1 MTAASLWWHLHLLPP
16 GQFHFEQ
23 PKMWHHL
30 WKCFGNRKIDMFP
43 YNKLRATELTVK
55 SIEEVLVFRICR
67 MPELPNARWKSAQ
80 DARSGF
86 IKRCVFVFHPK
97 PLLPKP
103 HGFVVSMNSVQS
115 PACKV
120 IITLPIKGYVH
131 VHSTQPFMCMVFRN
145 YNIAHENG
153 YNCTIEAI
161 MPFTSATISKLYK
174 KVNGLL

>member
-1 MTAASLWWHLHLLPP
+1 
-16 GQFHFEQ
+16 
-23 PKMWHHL
+23 
-30 WKCFGNRKIDMFP
+30 MFP

-55 SIEEVLVFRICR
+55 SIEEVLVYCICR
-67 MPELPNARWKSAQ
+67 MPELPNARWKSAR

-86 IKRCVFVFHPK
+86 IKRRVFVFHPK
-97 PLLPKP
+97 PLLPTP
-103 HGFVVSMNSVQS
+103 HGFVVSVSSVQS

-120 IITLPIKGYVH
+120 IITSIIKAY